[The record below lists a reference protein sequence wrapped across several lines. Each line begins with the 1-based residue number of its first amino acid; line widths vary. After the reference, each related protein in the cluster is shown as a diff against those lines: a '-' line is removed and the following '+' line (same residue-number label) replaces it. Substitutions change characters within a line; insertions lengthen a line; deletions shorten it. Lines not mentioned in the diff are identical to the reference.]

1 MFALFSIRC
10 PPCRGFTPVLAK
22 LHKQISATKPFEIVF
37 VSSDRDEGSFNEY
50 YGEMPWMALPFED
63 RERKAKL
70 SSKFKVQ
77 GIPTL
82 VIVDENGKTI
92 TTDGRAAITGNP
104 AGFPW
109 APKPFKDLLG
119 TTLRKSD
126 GTVVPT
132 ASLGNKNLVLYFS
145 AHWCPPCRQTTPL
158 LAKLYQSMRIHRADD
173 FEFIFISSD
182 KDMKS
187 FSEYHGEMPWLAM
200 PFDKRAEKEEL
211 SNRYG
216 VEGIPSLIVVDPE
229 GNVINKVCSFHHT
242 QCSLLLVL
250 SLSLAC
256 NCWLILYV
264 HLFIF

>member
-1 MFALFSIRC
+1 
-10 PPCRGFTPVLAK
+10 
-22 LHKQISATKPFEIVF
+22 
-37 VSSDRDEGSFNEY
+37 
-50 YGEMPWMALPFED
+50 MPWMALPFED

-104 AGFPW
+104 SGFPW

-158 LAKLYQSMRIHRADD
+158 LAKLYQSMRSHRVDD

-229 GNVINKVCSFHHT
+229 GNVINKVCVDSYHTHIALFCFSFLMSLTCNLLTHMKYSFIYLFFKT
-242 QCSLLLVL
+242 ERQRCSIVR
-250 SLSLAC
+250 SNRCKFPLATKEDGRAESDC
-256 NCWLILYV
+256 GEQRIRCK
-264 HLFIF
+264 